1 MTIVEMTTSYTTY
14 NYRSFADLIKEQKR
28 PCTTL
33 NIQDRYIE

>member
-1 MTIVEMTTSYTTY
+1 MTTSYTTY
-14 NYRSFADLIKEQKR
+14 NYRSFADLIKEKR